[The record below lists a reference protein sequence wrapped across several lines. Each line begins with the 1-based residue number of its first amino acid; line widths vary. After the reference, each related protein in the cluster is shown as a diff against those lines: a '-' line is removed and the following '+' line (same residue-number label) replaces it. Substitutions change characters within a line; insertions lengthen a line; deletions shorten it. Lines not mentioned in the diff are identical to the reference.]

1 VTPCSGLDVCAFEP
15 SPRRNCGRC
24 KSWRQALSFQKT
36 RTAAGAAI
44 IVYASVAGIKDTE
57 QNNAKNIGKSCKSLR
72 WRKRGAKSVYVIRQ
86 DRKKEGYEQIA
97 DALLTT
103 ADNEREHASWNLK
116 LINALK
122 AGAAENADEIH
133 IEATVETSLGDTA
146 ANLRATIAGEHY
158 ETTTMYPEF
167 ADVADSEGLPE
178 IAKRLRAIGVAEAHH
193 EERNKKN
200 ACAGRSRHLLQE
212 GSEG

>member
-1 VTPCSGLDVCAFEP
+1 M
-15 SPRRNCGRC
+15 
-24 KSWRQALSFQKT
+24 QKT
-36 RTAAGAAI
+36 LENLAKAFAGE
-44 IVYASVAGIKDTE
+44 SVARNRYTSY
-57 QNNAKNIGKSCKSLR
+57 AKI
-72 WRKRGAKSVYVIRQ
+72 A
-86 DRKKEGYEQIA
+86 KKEGYEQIA

-122 AGAAENADEIH
+122 AGAAENADEIP

-178 IAKRLRAIGVAEAHH
+178 VAKRLRAIGVAEAHH
-193 EERNKKN
+193 EEKNKKMLAQVETGTCFKKDRKVEWVCRECGYVHVGEEPPEKCP
-200 ACAGRSRHLLQE
+200 ACDHDRAYYQLKCE
-212 GSEG
+212 EY